1 MTGGSFTEMP
11 KRVLVF
17 VSLVVASALCVLAGL
32 IVGGPPVKFALLGGA
47 ASFALL
53 GAFAHFF
60 NYKLQGT
67 TTGAATLAPF
77 LVAVILYPAW
87 PTILLVAGAVSFAEF
102 NKKKQHSIKRVF
114 NIAQQSLAAA
124 AAVGVFNAL
133 GGISLKIDDS
143 LQPIPEAG
151 AIVAYLLVNTLAVAA
166 VVSIS
171 ERKNVLLVWRDNVMG
186 SLVNYA
192 VSIPWVHAFAL
203 VYSRIGYPGVLF
215 IAFLIFGLRQ
225 LNHATIQLRKYNQEL
240 LTLLVQTVEM
250 RDPYTSGHSQRVSR
264 YATVIAYAMGLP
276 KRQVDRIAIAALL
289 HDVGKIHEIF
299 EPILKKPGKLTPDE
313 RAIMEL
319 HPLKSVELAEKVSEL
334 EDVLP
339 AIRHHHENWDG
350 TGYPDKLSGTDIPLG
365 ARIIMFADTIDAM
378 TTDRPYRKA
387 MTEVEVRAE
396 LIRMT
401 GRQFDPEIC
410 SMLLASP
417 KYHLLFT
424 GEDVRGT
431 RSITQIFDLTR
442 KKRTPVSLD
451 EDVAIAPLTGYRAS

>member
-1 MTGGSFTEMP
+1 M
-11 KRVLVF
+11 
-17 VSLVVASALCVLAGL
+17 LAGL
-32 IVGGPPVKFALLGGA
+32 IVRGPSVDWTLFGGA

-87 PTILLVAGAVSFAEF
+87 PTIALVAGAVSFAEF
-102 NKKKQHSIKRVF
+102 NKKKQPAIKRVF

-124 AAVGVFNAL
+124 AAVGAFNVL
-133 GGISLKIDDS
+133 GGDS
-143 LQPIPEAG
+143 LQLKEQLQPVPEAS
-151 AIVAYLLVNTLAVAA
+151 AIIAYLLVNTLSVAA

-171 ERKNVLLVWRDNVMG
+171 EKKNVLLVWRDNVMG

-203 VYSRIGYPGVLF
+203 VYSKFEYAGVLF

-250 RDPYTSGHSQRVSR
+250 RDPYTSGHSQRVSK
-264 YATVIAYAMGLP
+264 YATVIAYALGLP

-299 EPILKKPGKLTPDE
+299 EPILKKPGRLTPDE

-350 TGYPDKLSGTDIPLG
+350 TGYPDRLAGADIPLG

-387 MTEVEVRAE
+387 MSEFEVRAE

-401 GRQFDPEIC
+401 GRQFDPNIC
-410 SMLLASP
+410 ATLLASP

-431 RSITQIFDLTR
+431 RSITQIFDLT
-442 KKRTPVSLD
+442 KAKRTPVSLD
-451 EDVAIAPLTGYRAS
+451 EDVIPTPFSGLGRVG

>member
-1 MTGGSFTEMP
+1 MP
-11 KRVLVF
+11 TRVLVF
-17 VSLVVASALCVLAGL
+17 VSLVVSSAVFVLGGL
-32 IVGGPPVKFALLGGA
+32 IVREPLIDWALFGGA

-77 LVAVILYPAW
+77 LVAAILYPAW
-87 PTILLVAGAVSFAEF
+87 PTIALVAAAVSFAEF
-102 NKKKQHSIKRVF
+102 NKKKQPAVKRVF

-124 AAVGVFNAL
+124 AAVSAFSLL
-133 GGISLKIDDS
+133 GGESLKLKEQ
-143 LQPIPEAG
+143 LQPIPEAA
-151 AIVAYLLVNTLAVAA
+151 AIFAYLLVNTFSVAA

-171 ERKNVLLVWRDNVMG
+171 ERKNVLRVWRENVMG

-203 VYSRIGYPGVLF
+203 VYGRFSYAGVLF

-225 LNHATIQLRKYNQEL
+225 LNHATIQLKKFNQEL

-250 RDPYTSGHSQRVSR
+250 RDSYTSGHSQRVSR
-264 YATVIAYAMGLP
+264 YATVIAFAIGLP

-299 EPILKKPGKLTPDE
+299 EPILKKPGRLTPE
-313 RAIMEL
+313 EWAIMEL
-319 HPLKSVELAEKVSEL
+319 HPLKSVELVEKVSEL

-350 TGYPDKLSGTDIPLG
+350 TGYPDRLSGTDIPLG

-396 LIRMT
+396 LMRMT
-401 GRQFDPEIC
+401 GKQFDPEIC
-410 SMLLASP
+410 TALLASP
-417 KYHLLFT
+417 KYHLLFS

-431 RSITQIFDLTR
+431 RSITQIFDLSK

-451 EDVAIAPLTGYRAS
+451 EDPVSASLSGSGRLG

>member
-1 MTGGSFTEMP
+1 MP

-17 VSLVVASALCVLAGL
+17 VSLVVASALLVLAGL
-32 IVGGPPVKFALLGGA
+32 ILREPLVDRELFGGA

-60 NYKLQGT
+60 NYKLNST

-77 LVAVILYPAW
+77 LVAVILYPSW
-87 PTILLVAGAVSFAEF
+87 PTVALVAGAVCFAEF
-102 NKKKQHSIKRVF
+102 NKKKQKAIKRIF
-114 NIAQQSLAAA
+114 NIAQQSLAAS
-124 AAVGVFNAL
+124 AAVSVFSLL
-133 GGISLKIDDS
+133 GGES
-143 LQPIPEAG
+143 LQIKEQLQPVAEAG
-151 AIVAYLLVNTLAVAA
+151 AVMAYLLVNTLSVAA

-171 ERKNVLLVWRDNVMG
+171 ERKNILLVWRDNVMG

-203 VYSRIGYPGVLF
+203 VYSRFTYAGALF

-250 RDPYTSGHSQRVSR
+250 RDPYTSGHSQRVAR
-264 YATVIAYAMGLP
+264 YASIIAHALGLP
-276 KRQVDRIAIAALL
+276 KRQVLRIEIAALL

-299 EPILKKPGKLTPDE
+299 EPILKKPGRLTPDE

-319 HPLKSVELAEKVSEL
+319 HPLKSVELVEKVSEL

-339 AIRHHHENWDG
+339 DIRHHHENWDG
-350 TGYPDKLSGTDIPLG
+350 TGYPDRLAGRDIPLG

-401 GRQFDPEIC
+401 GKQFDPEIC
-410 SMLLASP
+410 TALLASS

-431 RSITQIFDLTR
+431 RSITQIFDLSK

-451 EDVAIAPLTGYRAS
+451 EEATSAPFSGIGRIS

>member
-1 MTGGSFTEMP
+1 MP

-17 VSLVVASALCVLAGL
+17 VSLVVASAVIVLAGL
-32 IVGGPPVKFALLGGA
+32 VAHEPYVNRALLGGA
-47 ASFALL
+47 VSFSLL

-60 NYKLQGT
+60 NYRLQGT

-87 PTILLVAGAVSFAEF
+87 PTIAFVAAAVSFAEF
-102 NKKKQHSIKRVF
+102 NKKKQHAVKRVF

-124 AAVGVFNAL
+124 AAVSAFGLL
-133 GGISLKIDDS
+133 GGES
-143 LQPIPEAG
+143 LQLREELQLLPETG
-151 AIVAYLLVNTLAVAA
+151 AILSYLLVNTLSVAA

-171 ERKNVLLVWRDNVMG
+171 ERKNVLLVWRENVTG
-186 SLVNYA
+186 SLANYA

-203 VYSRIGYPGVLF
+203 VYGRFSYAGVLF

-225 LNHATIQLRKYNQEL
+225 LNHATIQLKKYNQEL

-250 RDPYTSGHSQRVSR
+250 RDTYTSGHSQRVSR
-264 YATVIAYAMGLP
+264 YAIVIAYAIGLP

-299 EPILKKPGKLTPDE
+299 EPILKKPGRLTPE
-313 RAIMEL
+313 EWAIMEL
-319 HPLKSVELAEKVSEL
+319 HPLKSVELVEKVSEL

-350 TGYPDKLSGTDIPLG
+350 SGYPDRLAGVDIPLG
-365 ARIIMFADTIDAM
+365 SRIIMFADTIDAM

-387 MTEVEVRAE
+387 MGEVEVRAE
-396 LIRMT
+396 LMRMS
-401 GRQFDPEIC
+401 GKQFDPEIC
-410 SMLLASP
+410 AALLASP

-424 GEDVRGT
+424 GEDVRRT
-431 RSITQIFDLTR
+431 RSITQIFDLS
-442 KKRTPVSLD
+442 KKRQTP
-451 EDVAIAPLTGYRAS
+451 APLRDDAVALPLSGWGRAG